1 MPTEEKIKLYNE
13 LNPTGK
19 KFPVSKKPDEKPED
33 MEWLDKKLAE
43 FGAFDKVEDEPEL
56 EAWEVNPE
64 PTPEPTPVVEET
76 PKATKVSISSDIKI
90 YTADELNHMTFDEHR
105 AALKEIAEWRAK
117 AVYR

>member
-33 MEWLDKKLAE
+33 MEWLDNKLAE
-43 FGAFDKVEDEPEL
+43 FGAFDQWPEL
-56 EAWEVNPE
+56 ESGEVQPEASQEQNPD
-64 PTPEPTPVVEET
+64 PIPQV
-76 PKATKVSISSDIKI
+76 KVKTTAEIRI
-90 YTADELNHMTFDEHR
+90 YTADELNHMTFDEHK

>member
-33 MEWLDKKLAE
+33 MEWLDKKLSE
-43 FGAFDKVEDEPEL
+43 FGAFDRWEDEPEL
-56 EAWEVNPE
+56 EAWEVNPKS
-64 PTPEPTPVVEET
+64 TPVVEDA
-76 PKATKVSISSDIKI
+76 PKVAKVSISSDIKI
-90 YTADELNHMTFDEHR
+90 YTADELNHMTFDEHK
-105 AALKEIAEWRAK
+105 AALQEIAEWRAK

>member
-33 MEWLDKKLAE
+33 MEWLDNKLAE
-43 FGAFDKVEDEPEL
+43 FGAFDKWPEL
-56 EAWEVNPE
+56 ESGEVQ
-64 PTPEPTPVVEET
+64 
-76 PKATKVSISSDIKI
+76 PKAAQEQTPDPIPQVKVKTTAEIRI
-90 YTADELNHMTFDEHR
+90 YTADELNHMTFDEHK
-105 AALKEIAEWRAK
+105 AALQEIAEWRAK

>member
-19 KFPVSKKPDEKPED
+19 TFPVSKKPDEKPED

-43 FGAFDKVEDEPEL
+43 FGAFDKWPEL
-56 EAWEVNPE
+56 ESGEVQPE
-64 PTPEPTPVVEET
+64 AAQEQTPDPIPEV
-76 PKATKVSISSDIKI
+76 KVKTTAEIRI
-90 YTADELNHMTFDEHR
+90 YTVDELNHMTFDEHK
-105 AALKEIAEWRAK
+105 AALKEIAEGRAK

>member
-43 FGAFDKVEDEPEL
+43 FGAFDKVDDEPEL

-64 PTPEPTPVVEET
+64 PTPVVEKEEA
-76 PKATKVSISSDIKI
+76 PKVAEVRISSDIKV